1 MRLKHANV
9 AYPST
14 LVCGDGGLWRHL
26 GTSACWSPHSHHLS
40 DRQTPS
46 CSGDPLSP
54 SRFPPVLREILL
66 VAVRADLLVLGVVS
80 PLVHGGD
87 GESHWGLGG
96 LGIGVVKI
104 FNVRTVDKAVLEP
117 SKKEE
122 ESGSTSFIEVE
133 NLHRL
138 H

>member
-1 MRLKHANV
+1 MV
-9 AYPST
+9 GS
-14 LVCGDGGLWRHL
+14 GDILGLLPTGRHTDTTDRTGRHL
-26 GTSACWSPHSHHLS
+26 LALLA
-40 DRQTPS
+40 
-46 CSGDPLSP
+46 GDPLCP
-54 SRFPPVLREILL
+54 SRFLPVLREILL

-80 PLVHGGD
+80 PLAHSGD

-104 FNVRTVDKAVLEP
+104 FNVRTVGKAVLEP